1 MGRPKSRTPPE
12 KELLL
17 ALLDEAFERKAWHG
31 PNLRGSLRGVTARE
45 AAWRPGPGRH
55 NVWELALHA
64 AYWKYAVRRMLTG
77 ERRGSFPE
85 KGSNWFRRPAAAT
98 AKSWRSD
105 VALLVGEHRKLR
117 RAAAAVPAPAL
128 GKRVRGSK
136 YRTSTLIYGVAT
148 HDLYHAGQIQLLKA
162 LQRKR
167 HDS

>member
-1 MGRPKSRTPPE
+1 MALPKSRTAPE

-55 NVWELALHA
+55 NIRELALHA

-85 KGSNWFRRPAAAT
+85 TGSNWFPRPGAAT
-98 AKSWRSD
+98 AKAWRSD
-105 VALLVGEHRKLR
+105 VAVLLDEHRKLR
-117 RAAAAVPAPAL
+117 QAAAAVPAAAL

-136 YRTSTLIYGVAT
+136 YSTAKLLYAIAS

-162 LQRKR
+162 IQRKR
-167 HDS
+167 HA